1 MNYQRQSVAQ
11 MVSEVL
17 ENKRRLKCQNQN
29 TQEKELLENTQK
41 ELLEE
46 TQEQGYLNTKQL

>member
-1 MNYQRQSVAQ
+1 

-17 ENKRRLKCQNQN
+17 ENKRRLKWQNQN

-41 ELLEE
+41 EHLEE
-46 TQEQGYLNTKQL
+46 TQEQCYLNTRRQ